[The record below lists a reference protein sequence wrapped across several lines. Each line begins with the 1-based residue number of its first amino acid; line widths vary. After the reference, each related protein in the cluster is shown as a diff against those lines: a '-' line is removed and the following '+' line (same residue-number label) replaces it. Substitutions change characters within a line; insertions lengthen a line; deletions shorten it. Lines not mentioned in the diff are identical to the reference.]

1 MASELTL
8 KHVPPTSCC
17 LHDRMELTYNYGV
30 DSYPLGDGFG
40 HFGLAVNDVYK
51 TAESIQSSGEF
62 GHSFEVKGSDG
73 SK

>member
-1 MASELTL
+1 MHFSAYR
-8 KHVPPTSCC
+8 V
-17 LHDRMELTYNYGV
+17 ELTYNYGV

-62 GHSFEVKGSDG
+62 IVPYAQSGVKSEPFTSGVE
-73 SK
+73 

>member
-1 MASELTL
+1 MHFSAYR
-8 KHVPPTSCC
+8 V
-17 LHDRMELTYNYGV
+17 ELTYNYGV

-62 GHSFEVKGSDG
+62 GACAMCSDSG
-73 SK
+73 DLPVR